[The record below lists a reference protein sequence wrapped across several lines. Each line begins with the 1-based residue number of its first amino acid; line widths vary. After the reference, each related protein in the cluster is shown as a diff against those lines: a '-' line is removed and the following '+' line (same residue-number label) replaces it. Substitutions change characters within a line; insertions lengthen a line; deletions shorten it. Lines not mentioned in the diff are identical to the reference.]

1 MRFSNT
7 TGQNRIEP
15 LRRVFILQ
23 ASLEMEIAC
32 VILFFC
38 VERNV
43 YSDFRLKR
51 NKALF
56 SAFFKVLMI
65 QTFFIMLTERTNY
78 VLQEILR
85 KKLRF

>member
-15 LRRVFILQ
+15 LKRVFILQ

-43 YSDFRLKR
+43 YGDFRLKR
-51 NKALF
+51 NKAF
-56 SAFFKVLMI
+56 TSQSAFFKVA
-65 QTFFIMLTERTNY
+65 TFFIMLTERTNY

>member
-1 MRFSNT
+1 MCY
-7 TGQNRIEP
+7 
-15 LRRVFILQ
+15 FI
-23 ASLEMEIAC
+23 
-32 VILFFC
+32 FY

-43 YSDFRLKR
+43 YGDFRLKR
-51 NKALF
+51 NKAF
-56 SAFFKVLMI
+56 TSQSAFFKVLMI